1 MAMCVMAVVG
11 VAPYQCFSPGAMQT
25 MSPGLISSIARRGQ

>member
-1 MAMCVMAVVG
+1 MAVVG